1 MENFGTTTRGKDLPV
16 VNPDINDDAT
26 ELAAGKLNVLGT
38 VDFSTIALPSTPG
51 TAEYNGT
58 FTDNSASGGDITT
71 NAGLTAVSKW
81 AGDTTIVTGKT
92 YSFSIQNGIGFIIQM
107 D

>member
-1 MENFGTTTRGKDLPV
+1 MKNYGTTTNGKDLPV
-16 VNPDINDDAT
+16 VNPDINADAT

-38 VDFSTIALPSTPG
+38 VDFSTIALPSAPG

-58 FTDNSASGGDITT
+58 FTDDSVSGGDITA
-71 NAGLTAVSKW
+71 NAGLSSVTLWK
-81 AGDTTIVTGKT
+81 GDTTIVTGKT
-92 YSFSIQNGIGFIIQM
+92 YAFSFQNGVAFIVQL